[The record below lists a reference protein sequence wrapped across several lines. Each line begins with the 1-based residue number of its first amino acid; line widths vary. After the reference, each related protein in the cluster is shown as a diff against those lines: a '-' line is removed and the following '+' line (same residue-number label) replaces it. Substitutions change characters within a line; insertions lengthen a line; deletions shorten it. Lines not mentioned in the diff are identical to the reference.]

1 MTKLFILS
9 QTKDA
14 MQRRFSSL
22 IMSTMIMRQ
31 GLITWVLRYVK
42 SWVLKWAFPEKNL
55 KPPRP
60 VPGGSSYIDWKSRES
75 TSKKMISSTGG
86 MGYNTGP
93 CREPGLSNF
102 RTLKENFFQKRK
114 KRFYTDS

>member
-31 GLITWVLRYVK
+31 GLITLVMRYVK
-42 SWVLKWAFPEKNL
+42 SWVLKWAFPEK
-55 KPPRP
+55 
-60 VPGGSSYIDWKSRES
+60 
-75 TSKKMISSTGG
+75 
-86 MGYNTGP
+86 
-93 CREPGLSNF
+93 F
-102 RTLKENFFQKRK
+102 
-114 KRFYTDS
+114 